1 MTGKQFA
8 TILTITF
15 IVGMVWLIS
24 DIIFNTKP
32 SIPANPQL
40 ETLLKPINPNYDSRV
55 LEVIDQEVINP
66 GLVQSASGN
75 SPQASSKSAAQTEI
89 STQSGQTRR

>member
-15 IVGMVWLIS
+15 IVGMVWLVS

-40 ETLLKPINPNYDSRV
+40 EILLKPINPNYDPRV
-55 LEVIDQEVINP
+55 LEVIDKEVIDP
-66 GLVQSASGN
+66 GLVQSASEN
-75 SPQASSKSAAQTEI
+75 SPQALSQSAAQTAI
-89 STQSGQTRR
+89 STESGQTRR

>member
-8 TILTITF
+8 IIATITF
-15 IVGMVWLIS
+15 IVGMIWLVS

-32 SIPANPQL
+32 SIPSNPQL
-40 ETLLKPINPNYDSRV
+40 ETLLKPINPNYNPRV
-55 LEVIDQEVINP
+55 LEVIDREVIDP
-66 GLVQSASGN
+66 HLVQSASEN
-75 SPQASSKSAAQTEI
+75 SPQASSPNAAQTEI